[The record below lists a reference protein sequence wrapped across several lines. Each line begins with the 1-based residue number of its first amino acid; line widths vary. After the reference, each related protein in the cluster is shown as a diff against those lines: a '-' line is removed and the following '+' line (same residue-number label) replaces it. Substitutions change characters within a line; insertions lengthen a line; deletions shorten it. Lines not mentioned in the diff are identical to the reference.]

1 MLVGEAVGVGVGD
14 VADTDGVGVG
24 GLGVAGPV
32 GADELLV
39 ADAEGDVLV
48 DGAECVGVEDGRP
61 LDVGR
66 AELLAVGVFDADSRL
81 VAVPPPSAA
90 VAGTEAVVGDPDW
103 LAERDGGDGFPVLPA
118 EEAAGGALLVS
129 RTAMIAMIP
138 QAARLAPA
146 ISKARRLGREPPRR
160 SGSSL

>member
-1 MLVGEAVGVGVGD
+1 MTPEAAAPDGEVLVVGVGVG
-14 VADTDGVGVG
+14 VGVVGVGVG

-48 DGAECVGVEDGRP
+48 DGAECVGVGDCRP
-61 LDVGR
+61 LGVGL
-66 AELLAVGVFDADSRL
+66 AEPVAVGVFDADSRL
-81 VAVPPPSAA
+81 VPVPPPPTA
-90 VAGTEAVVGDPDW
+90 VAGTEAVVGGAAR
-103 LAERDGGDGFPVLPA
+103 LADCDGDVGFPVLPA
-118 EEAAGGALLVS
+118 ELAAGGTLLVS

-146 ISKARRLGREPPRR
+146 ISKARRLGREPP
-160 SGSSL
+160 